1 MCALIPLLAMI
12 LLLSSPVFAQTGSPA
27 VADAW
32 RQDLTKVERR
42 IQEVRVEI
50 GNRYEK
56 KLGELRAG
64 FQKLGD
70 LENAVVIRDEER
82 RLVGADIALDPQYLV
97 HEPRALREAQIELL
111 GKQKEMLTQIVQE
124 SLQKLVELKKTLTVS
139 GRLDEAL
146 EVRRSIADLQ
156 DIVSPAERVENGTTV
171 AADELFQTFQSSRMR
186 ADKMYK
192 GRNLVLRGKV
202 AGVRPDPRDPS
213 VTVLVVYG
221 GGEGMFIDCAF
232 SGDYRISEARQG
244 GSVGYSV
251 SKGANDPAP
260 TKLARGAVIE
270 ISGRCEGWDAGVRF
284 GNCSVFRR

>member
-1 MCALIPLLAMI
+1 MRPPY
-12 LLLSSPVFAQTGSPA
+12 LLLVMIFWLPSQMVGQSGNPA
-27 VADAW
+27 GGDAW
-32 RQDLTKVERR
+32 RQDLTRVERR

-56 KLGELRAG
+56 KLGELRAEI
-64 FQKLGD
+64 QKLGD

-82 RLVGADIALDPQYLV
+82 RLVAADIALDPQYLV
-97 HEPRALREAQIELL
+97 QEPRLLREVQVELL

-124 SLQKLVELKKTLTVS
+124 SLPKLLELKKTLTIS

-156 DIVSPAERVENGTTV
+156 DIVSPAEKVENGTLV
-171 AADELFQTFQSSRMR
+171 AAEDLYQTFQSSRLR

-192 GRNLVLRGKV
+192 GRGLVLRGKV

-213 VTVLVVYG
+213 ATVLVVFG
-221 GGEGMFIDCAF
+221 GGDRMFIDCAF
-232 SGDYRISEARQG
+232 SGDYRIAEARQG
-244 GSVGYSV
+244 SSVGYSL
-251 SKGANDPAP
+251 SKGSNDPNPA
-260 TKLARGAVIE
+260 KLTRGAVVE

-284 GNCSVFRR
+284 GNCSLHRR

>member
-1 MCALIPLLAMI
+1 MRALIPLLAMI
-12 LLLSSPVFAQTGSPA
+12 LLLSSPVFAQTGGPA

-97 HEPRALREAQIELL
+97 QEPRALREAQIELL

-244 GSVGYSV
+244 SSVGYSV
-251 SKGANDPAP
+251 SKGANDPTP

>member
-1 MCALIPLLAMI
+1 MLPSEI
-12 LLLSSPVFAQTGSPA
+12 FAQAGNPSS
-27 VADAW
+27 ADVW
-32 RQDLTKVERR
+32 RQDLSKVERR

-82 RLVGADIALDPQYLV
+82 RLVGADIALDPQHLV
-97 HEPRALREAQIELL
+97 QEPRALREAQVELL

-124 SLQKLVELKKTLTVS
+124 SLSKLVELKKTLTVG

-146 EVRRSIADLQ
+146 EVRRGIADLQ
-156 DIVSPAERVENGTTV
+156 DIVSPAEKVENGTLV
-171 AADELFQTFQSSRMR
+171 AAEELYQTFQSSRLR

-213 VTVLVVYG
+213 VTVLVVFG
-221 GGEGMFIDCAF
+221 GGDGMFIDCAF
-232 SGDYRISEARQG
+232 SGDYRIGESRQG
-244 GSVGYSV
+244 SSVGYSL
-251 SKGANDPAP
+251 SKGANDPNP
-260 TKLARGAVIE
+260 TKLTRGAVVE

-284 GNCSVFRR
+284 GNCSVYRR